1 MLQPT
6 AQTQELLELVNR
18 IRRAPAAEL
27 DLLLNSGDPK
37 IAQAL
42 QQFGVDRVRLAQQ
55 WSSLTAVAPVAWSA
69 ELTTSATGHNQQM
82 IATDVQSH
90 QIPGEKGI
98 YDRAVA
104 AGYVGTRIGENIF
117 AYSESILFGHAGFAI
132 DWGNDSNS
140 IGGIQNPAG
149 HRDLLLSN
157 NYREVGI
164 AITAEDNPNTS
175 VGPLVITQDF
185 GNRTALDRKAWL
197 LGVAFQDLN
206 GDSFYEAGEGVSG
219 IDVEVRLASQPTSAP
234 IIVTTLDAGGYQA
247 LLDPGQY
254 QVSFLKN
261 KQLISSQNVAVDA
274 NAPSNVKVDLKLAD
288 PTISIGSVLAVEGN
302 AGNVFFNFA
311 VNLSNPSLKLVTVNY
326 GTVAQTATLD
336 NDFLN
341 TSGVLNF
348 APGETSKNIAVSV
361 VGDLTIEE
369 AETFAVNLSGAVNSS
384 ISVAQGIGTIN
395 NDDVAPPVVPPVVP
409 PVIPPVTSSVPPVT
423 PPVVPPVVSPVTP
436 PVVPP
441 VVPPVTPP
449 VIPPVVPPVTPPV
462 IPPVVPPVTPPVI
475 PPVVP
480 PVTPPVIPP
489 VTSVVP
495 TAVNPFPLF
504 PQVESIASNLLKFTN
519 SGSAFN
525 LKFTP
530 LQRLGA
536 GSDDIGV
543 FAVDDA
549 DGRIGTLLPGQ
560 AGYLTAALD
569 RSQTI
574 FSTLGGAFFDATASH
589 QLTFQAGQ
597 RLRFFAV
604 TDDTIDAAKA
614 TLAAGGTLK
623 NLVLGDSGLLPITAN
638 GDKLNFA
645 WNGTSSN
652 LLLQA
657 EISNQAS
664 ETGTALQNK
673 FELLDLRS
681 KAGSVAAAFTVQSE
695 ASFKNKVGFYTVD
708 DALTGRVGALL
719 PGDAG
724 YVQAAVGRAVA
735 TLDSV
740 SGTVVTNTQNLA
752 GGTILAP
759 FIIANG
765 ADTYFAYIGANT
777 DKVDHIKLLGDNRF
791 GFEDMAG
798 GGDRDFNDIVLG
810 VKLS

>member
-234 IIVTTLDAGGYQA
+234 IIVTTLDAGGYQT

-326 GTVAQTATLD
+326 GTAAQTATLD

-395 NDDVAPPVVPPVVP
+395 NDDVAPPVIPPVVP
-409 PVIPPVTSSVPPVT
+409 PVIPPVTSSVPPVI
-423 PPVVPPVVSPVTP
+423 
-436 PVVPP
+436 
-441 VVPPVTPP
+441 PPVTP
-449 VIPPVVPPVTPPV
+449 VVPA
-462 IPPVVPPVTPPVI
+462 
-475 PPVVP
+475 
-480 PVTPPVIPP
+480 
-489 VTSVVP
+489 
-495 TAVNPFPLF
+495 AVNPFPLF

-519 SGSAFN
+519 SGSTFN

-543 FAVDDA
+543 FAVDDV

-673 FELLDLRS
+673 FELLDLSS
-681 KAGSVAAAFTVQSE
+681 KAGAVAAAFTVQSE

-724 YVQAAVGRAVA
+724 YVQAAVGRAVT

-740 SGTVVTNTQNLA
+740 SGTVVTSTQNLA